1 MTSLSLSDR
10 RAQRREGPVADRR
23 RTGWRDFRHAYPGFV
38 RTAALGVALLLA
50 IDVALVVEQRRYRA
64 ETARL
69 RGSMSTVERER
80 ADAILAADED
90 QLRLTLELVRRRAS
104 GDAALHLAV
113 ALDSGRMLLERDGAR
128 LREMH
133 VEVGPERRVGIAP
146 DTVRMVAPRGARTV
160 ERILGP
166 EDGWEVPRWVYADR
180 GIPVPGDR
188 TVRGALG
195 PRALLLSGGA
205 VLYSLPSAGPLND
218 PAYVLPGAVRA
229 RAEDLEAIAANV
241 APGMTVYLY

>member
-10 RAQRREGPVADRR
+10 RTQRRDGAAADRR
-23 RTGWRDFRHAYPGFV
+23 RTGWRDFRQAYPGFV
-38 RTAALGVALLLA
+38 RTAALGLALLLA
-50 IDVALVVEQRRYRA
+50 LDVALVVEQRRYRL

-69 RGSMSTVERER
+69 RGSMSAVERGR

-104 GDAALHLAV
+104 GDRALHLAV
-113 ALDSGRMLLERDGAR
+113 ALDSGRMLLEREGAR
-128 LREMH
+128 LRDMR
-133 VEVGPERRVGIAP
+133 VDVGPERRVGIAP

-166 EDGWEVPRWVYADR
+166 DDGWEVPRWVYADR
-180 GIPVPGDR
+180 RIPVPAER

-205 VLYSLPSAGPLND
+205 VLYSLPTAGPLND
-218 PAYVLPGAVRA
+218 PTYVLPGAVRA